1 MSKAIEETV
10 ERILSLIGEI
20 RAKEEKA
27 VRLNR
32 KEPIPLCEIIDET
45 VDGPKPRGCVF
56 CIPHLPRDHASACG
70 CQIIDESEGE

>member
-27 VRLNR
+27 LALNR
-32 KEPIPLCEIIDET
+32 KRPIPALCEVIDET
-45 VDGPKPRGCVF
+45 VDDPKPRRCVD
-56 CIPHLPRDHASACG
+56 CIPHLPRDHASPCG
-70 CQIIDESEGE
+70 CQIIEQE